1 MILGMG
7 LPKTN
12 MFAVGWPSALV
23 IICLATGAR
32 AEDPG
37 GLLGQ
42 ARTVEAQQL
51 KELAG
56 KSFEIASRGVL
67 MDGKKRH
74 EIATWRR
81 ITYAES
87 GPTLTFVRAE
97 VDGQPVD
104 EEGLREKIAGKK
116 KRIGADLLISVL
128 SPLQDA
134 DVSYLGPSP
143 GADGGSRLYAVP
155 HQKGGK
161 VLSVQV
167 EIDAAGR
174 KRSATPRLGGE
185 DFKYADKAEFTMRF
199 DDDGGPKDY
208 QSLTSGHFLWWSKS
222 LQMSGHRVPMK

>member
-12 MFAVGWPSALV
+12 MFAVGWPRALV
-23 IICLATGAR
+23 IICLATTAR
-32 AEDPG
+32 AEDPSILA
-37 GLLGQ
+37 GLLAQ
-42 ARTVEAQQL
+42 ARTVEAKQL
-51 KELAG
+51 KDLAG

-81 ITYAES
+81 ITYTSS

-134 DVSYLGPSP
+134 DVSYLGPGP
-143 GADGGSRLYAVP
+143 DGGTRLYAVP

-167 EIDAAGR
+167 EIDSAGR

-199 DDDGGPKDY
+199 ADDGGPKDY

-222 LQMSGHRVPMK
+222 LEMSGHRVQ